1 MVATQRRRLSRV
13 GQRREDLRRV
23 VRFCVR
29 RGGRVRRTALAHAL
43 DVCETENPTRD
54 TIHCGACLTAPWP
67 LCRKRPFTTHADRLR
82 PRLEGRRLPVAGP
95 AARRAADRGRR
106 RRPPRDSA
114 AAYACS
120 GRATCSSSGSSP
132 ASGRNLA
139 HLVNTMQDLRH
150 DQPLLPLDF
159 VRGGLFMETELGY
172 DTRVV
177 VGWGGA
183 CSARPFTFLRVRLA

>member
-1 MVATQRRRLSRV
+1 MAS
-13 GQRREDLRRV
+13 
-23 VRFCVR
+23 
-29 RGGRVRRTALAHAL
+29 
-43 DVCETENPTRD
+43 
-54 TIHCGACLTAPWP
+54 APV
-67 LCRKRPFTTHADRLR
+67 CRKRPFTTHADRLR

-95 AARRAADRGRR
+95 AARRAAGRGRR
-106 RRPPRDSA
+106 RRPARDSA

-139 HLVNTMQDLRH
+139 HLVNTAQDLCH
-150 DQPLLPLDF
+150 DQSLLPLDF

-183 CSARPFTFLRVRLA
+183 CSARPFTLFLCVRLAWSPAGRASLIVALPHDQPRPDRHVHTRVGALVVFVWRIDLKSRGGGSLIASKKRYCS